1 MKKLSN
7 DHDLNTS
14 RTERGQSWAPASLDS
29 GQPKQVPAFLF
40 ENNGEGR
47 ASSPGEIIKNGQQV
61 PDNFQSWTP
70 LDVIEDRGWEQP
82 LPQSIQGGNGG
93 FPNLSEASG
102 TPGRA
107 EAEMEKLLVKAER
120 KAERMVRQEQEQRIQ
135 SARSEAKQL
144 LAAAEAVLREMEQT
158 QQQLLERQE
167 ESILRLVL
175 EIAQNLFGGGFE
187 LDPDALQQVLQDALL
202 EAREL
207 GELTL
212 YLNPEDQEK
221 LDPHWPEQFASP
233 ENNLRMAANPDIQ
246 PGGCLVEGEFGLVDA
261 RVSTK
266 LANIKK
272 ALLALQTAHQAD
284 QNKPTDRP

>member
-14 RTERGQSWAPASLDS
+14 KADREQSWTPASLDS

-40 ENNGEGR
+40 ENNGEGKT
-47 ASSPGEIIKNGQQV
+47 SSPGEIIKNGQQA
-61 PDNFQSWTP
+61 PGNFQSWTP
-70 LDVIEDRGWEQP
+70 LDVIDDRGWDQP
-82 LPQSIQGGNGG
+82 FPQSNGG
-93 FPNLSEASG
+93 FPNFSEASG

-107 EAEMEKLLVKAER
+107 EAEMEKLLIKAER

-144 LAAAEAVLREMEQT
+144 LAAAEAVLREMEQA
-158 QQQLLERQE
+158 QQQLLESQE

-175 EIAQNLFGGGFE
+175 EIAQNLFGGGFNLE
-187 LDPDALQQVLQDALL
+187 PDALQQVLQDALL

-212 YLNPEDQEK
+212 YLNPRDQEK

-233 ENNLRMAANPDIQ
+233 ENKLRIAADPEIQ
-246 PGGCLVEGEFGLVDA
+246 PGGCLVEGDFGLVDA
-261 RVSTK
+261 RVCTK
-266 LANIKK
+266 LTNIQK